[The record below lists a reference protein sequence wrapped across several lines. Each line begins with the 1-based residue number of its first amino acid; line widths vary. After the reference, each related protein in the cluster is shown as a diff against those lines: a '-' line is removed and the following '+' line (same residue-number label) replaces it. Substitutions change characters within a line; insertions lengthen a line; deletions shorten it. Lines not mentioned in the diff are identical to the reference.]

1 MAKKA
6 TVISHNLKGYD
17 SHLIMNKIVY
27 LIPSGLE
34 KYMTFII
41 NKDLVF
47 IGSKQFMNSSLEK
60 LVNNLSDNYF
70 KNLTQEFGSENL
82 KI

>member
-1 MAKKA
+1 
-6 TVISHNLKGYD
+6 
-17 SHLIMNKIVY
+17 MNEIVY

-34 KYMTFII
+34 KYMTFTI

-47 IGSKQFMNSSLEK
+47 ISSKQFMNSSLEK

-70 KNLTQEFGSENL
+70 KHLTQEFGSENL

>member
-1 MAKKA
+1 
-6 TVISHNLKGYD
+6 
-17 SHLIMNKIVY
+17 
-27 LIPSGLE
+27 
-34 KYMTFII
+34 MTFTIS
-41 NKDLVF
+41 KDLVF

-70 KNLTQEFGSENL
+70 KHLTQESGSENL

>member
-1 MAKKA
+1 
-6 TVISHNLKGYD
+6 
-17 SHLIMNKIVY
+17 MNEIVY

-34 KYMTFII
+34 KYMTFTI

-70 KNLTQEFGSENL
+70 KHLTQEFGSENL

>member
-1 MAKKA
+1 
-6 TVISHNLKGYD
+6 
-17 SHLIMNKIVY
+17 MNKIVY

-34 KYMTFII
+34 KYMTFTI

-60 LVNNLSDNYF
+60 LLNNLSDNYF
-70 KNLTQEFGSENL
+70 KHLTQEFGSENL

>member
-1 MAKKA
+1 
-6 TVISHNLKGYD
+6 
-17 SHLIMNKIVY
+17 MNKIVY

-70 KNLTQEFGSENL
+70 KHLTQESGSENL

>member
-1 MAKKA
+1 
-6 TVISHNLKGYD
+6 
-17 SHLIMNKIVY
+17 MNKIVY

-47 IGSKQFMNSSLEK
+47 IGSKLFMNSSLEK

-70 KNLTQEFGSENL
+70 KHLTQEFGSENL

>member
-1 MAKKA
+1 
-6 TVISHNLKGYD
+6 
-17 SHLIMNKIVY
+17 MNKIVY

-70 KNLTQEFGSENL
+70 KHLTQEFGSDNL

>member
-1 MAKKA
+1 
-6 TVISHNLKGYD
+6 
-17 SHLIMNKIVY
+17 MNKIVY

-70 KNLTQEFGSENL
+70 KHLTQEFGSENL

>member
-1 MAKKA
+1 
-6 TVISHNLKGYD
+6 
-17 SHLIMNKIVY
+17 MNKIVY

-34 KYMTFII
+34 KYMTFTI

-70 KNLTQEFGSENL
+70 KHLTQEFGSENL